1 MSRNRHFCPFSSFL
15 IVSLILFINKLDS
28 LRDLIIFKISHISW
42 FEITSS
48 VIFDPKILFWIA
60 ASVAVAA
67 AVNPNGIKT
76 LLAND
81 LSTSS
86 VKGKQAFSNSPK
98 SLPGNPPD
106 YTILCNWVF
115 ENFIWTAEL
124 FATASRNLK
133 TCVLVDNNIFGKSVS
148 SLESPTTFHL
158 TSFKRTWLSIF
169 ILDF

>member
-1 MSRNRHFCPFSSFL
+1 MISSISSFE
-15 IVSLILFINKLDS
+15 SINV
-28 LRDLIIFKISHISW
+28 
-42 FEITSS
+42 
-48 VIFDPKILFWIA
+48 VIPDPKTFFWIA